1 MYLKAI
7 IIAVVLMS
15 GLGIQ
20 AGISHAETSG
30 SIVFGN
36 LPSMNVSLPG
46 NISYNLTYLGIVYI
60 PANSSTRYFNNFASD
75 NWNYSLSS
83 NGTMSYHSNFQVGGG
98 MEMEGHNA
106 PSNSQNPLSVSL
118 FLNFT
123 PVNTPPSISSYS
135 SSLNVSNFSH
145 YTYYKITTWISAIGS
160 AAGGTIF
167 LLINFG
173 GRDDGVGAKGGD
185 FHGSGMVAGSD
196 QSNQKFNGY
205 FMNISHFPALFWWNN
220 SYTLNGAP
228 EIFRSAYGNNFG
240 QEIEANAINFAFNLS
255 DNNSNS
261 VIYEDPYIATEG
273 IGITDLP
280 PTTITE
286 SVVSFVLAHA
296 ELLAAGAAIGSALI
310 ALPYLG
316 YRRRRVI

>member
-1 MYLKAI
+1 VYLKAI

-20 AGISHAETSG
+20 AGISHAETAG

-60 PANSSTRYFNNFASD
+60 PANSIMPYFNNFASD
-75 NWNYSLSS
+75 NWSYSLSS
-83 NGTMSYHSNFQVGGG
+83 NGTMSYHSNFQVGRS
-98 MEMEGHNA
+98 MEMDGHDA
-106 PSNSQNPLSVSL
+106 PSNSLNNLSVSL

-123 PVNTPPSISSYS
+123 PVNAKPSISSYS
-135 SSLNVSNFSH
+135 SSLNVSNFSN
-145 YTYYKITTWISAIGS
+145 YTYYKITTWIYASGS
-160 AAGGTIF
+160 APGGTIF

-173 GRDDGVGAKGGD
+173 GRDNGADARGGD
-185 FHGSGMVAGSD
+185 FRGSGMMGHD
-196 QSNQKFNGY
+196 PENQQFNGY
-205 FMNISHFPALFWWNN
+205 IVNNSHFPALFWWNN
-220 SYTLNGAP
+220 SYTLNGAS
-228 EIFRSAYGNNFG
+228 EIFKSAYRNNFG
-240 QEIEANAINFAFNLS
+240 QEIEHNAISFAFNLS
-255 DNNSNS
+255 DNNS
-261 VIYEDPYIATEG
+261 VIYEDPYIATAG

-316 YRRRRVI
+316 YRRKRVI

>member
-20 AGISHAETSG
+20 AGLSHAETAG

-36 LPSMNVSLPG
+36 LPSMNVSLPE

-60 PANSSTRYFNNFASD
+60 PANSSTQYFNNFASD
-75 NWNYSLSS
+75 NWHYSLSS
-83 NGTMSYHSNFQVGGG
+83 NGTMSYHSNFLVRGG
-98 MEMEGHNA
+98 MGMEDHNA
-106 PSNSQNPLSVSL
+106 PSNSLNPLSVSL

-123 PVNTPPSISSYS
+123 PVKATPSISSSS
-135 SSLNVSNFSH
+135 SSLNFSNFSP
-145 YTYYKITTWISAIGS
+145 YTYYKITTWIYASGS
-160 AAGGTIF
+160 TTGGTIS
-167 LLINFG
+167 LLISFG
-173 GRDDGVGAKGGD
+173 GRDDGFDTTGGD
-185 FHGSGMVAGSD
+185 FHGLGMMGGD
-196 QSNQKFNGY
+196 PEKQQFNGY
-205 FMNISHFPALFWWNN
+205 FMNNSHFPALFWWNN

-240 QEIEANAINFAFNLS
+240 QEIEHKAISFAFNLS

-261 VIYEDPYIATEG
+261 VIYEDPYIATAG

-280 PTTITE
+280 PTTIAE

-296 ELLAAGAAIGSALI
+296 ELLAAGAATGSALI